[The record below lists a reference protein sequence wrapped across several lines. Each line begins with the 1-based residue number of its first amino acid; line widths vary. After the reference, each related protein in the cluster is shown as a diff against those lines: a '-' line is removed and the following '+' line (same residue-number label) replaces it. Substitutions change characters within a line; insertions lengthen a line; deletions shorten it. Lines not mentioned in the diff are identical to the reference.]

1 MFVFFASKIF
11 FLLARP
17 VLCRAHQRK
26 MPRLRIGRPEARQI
40 ALVVA
45 VPGSGVP
52 LGGYRW
58 YTVGTVRAVGPWTVD
73 SPVGALVG
81 P

>member
-1 MFVFFASKIF
+1 MPDGRAAGVPGARRPQRARVP
-11 FLLARP
+11 LL
-17 VLCRAHQRK
+17 L
-26 MPRLRIGRPEARQI
+26 
-40 ALVVA
+40 VA